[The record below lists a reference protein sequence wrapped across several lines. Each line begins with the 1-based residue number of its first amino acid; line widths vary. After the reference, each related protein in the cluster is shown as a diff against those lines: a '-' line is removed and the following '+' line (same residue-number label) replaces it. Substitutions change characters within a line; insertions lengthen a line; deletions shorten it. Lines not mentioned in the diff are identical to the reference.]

1 MLYNTFV
8 KFFKKGVGKVSL
20 MFNLFK
26 RQSSHKKPHA
36 IAFVDYEHWY
46 ISLEKLHHQKPDIKA
61 WFNDISTK
69 YDVKDIIFFAD
80 FSNTAIRLEI
90 PKIREVSSTVIETQN
105 ASAHHKKDF
114 TDFIMLDHIYQKAV
128 EAHNIDTFII
138 FSGDGHF
145 SSAVSFLV
153 TRRKKEVIVYGVKDA
168 ISTQLKNCATC
179 SYELPGRDEE
189 LYRCYA
195 AILSSLKP
203 LTEKNGK
210 KKGKKSYPTFWAT
223 VEAVSRKNKI
233 DKGYVTK
240 AMRKLMDE
248 GYIFQK
254 KAKVS
259 AVKTIKVL
267 DVNWDSVKKDSQ
279 GVQYIPS

>member
-1 MLYNTFV
+1 
-8 KFFKKGVGKVSL
+8 
-20 MFNLFK
+20 MFNLFR
-26 RQSSHKKPHA
+26 RQSNHRKPHA

-46 ISLEKLHHQKPDIKA
+46 ISLEKLHKQKPDIKA
-61 WFNDISTK
+61 WFNEISAK

-90 PKIREVSSTVIETQN
+90 PKIREVSSTIIETQN
-105 ASAHHKKDF
+105 ASVHHKKDF

-128 EAHNIDTFII
+128 ESQGIDTFII

-153 TRRKKEVIVYGVKDA
+153 TRRKKEVVVYGVKDA
-168 ISTQLKNCATC
+168 ISTQLKNCATS

-189 LYRCYA
+189 LFNCYK

-203 LTEKNGK
+203 LTEKNNKK
-210 KKGKKSYPTFWAT
+210 KKGKRSYPTFWAT

-240 AMRKLMDE
+240 ALRKLMED
-248 GYIFQK
+248 GYVYQK
-254 KAKVS
+254 SAKVS

-267 DVNWDSVKKDSQ
+267 NVNWDSAKKD
-279 GVQYIPS
+279 GLWLD

>member
-1 MLYNTFV
+1 M
-8 KFFKKGVGKVSL
+8 
-20 MFNLFK
+20 MFNIFK
-26 RQSSHKKPHA
+26 RQSSLRKPHA

-46 ISLEKLHHQKPDIKA
+46 ISLEKLHQKKPDIKA
-61 WFNDISTK
+61 WFNEISTK

-90 PKIREVSSTVIETQN
+90 PKIREVSSTIIETQN

-128 EAHNIDTFII
+128 ESHNIDTFII

-168 ISTQLKNCATC
+168 MSTQLKNCA
-179 SYELPGRDEE
+179 SSSFELPGRDEE
-189 LYRCYA
+189 LYGCFR

-203 LTEKNGK
+203 LTEKSNK
-210 KKGKKSYPTFWAT
+210 KKGKRSYPTFWAT

-240 AMRKLMDE
+240 AMRKLMEE
-248 GYIFQK
+248 GYVFQK

-267 DVNWDSVKKDSQ
+267 DVNWDSVKKD
-279 GVQYIPS
+279 GLFD

>member
-1 MLYNTFV
+1 
-8 KFFKKGVGKVSL
+8 
-20 MFNLFK
+20 MFNIFK

-46 ISLEKLHHQKPDIKA
+46 ISLEKLHQRKPDIKA
-61 WFNDISTK
+61 WFNEISTK

-90 PKIREVSSTVIETQN
+90 PKIREVSSTIIETQN

-168 ISTQLKNCATC
+168 MSTQLKNCA
-179 SYELPGRDEE
+179 SSSFELPGRDEE
-189 LYRCYA
+189 LYGFFR
-195 AILSSLKP
+195 AILKNLKP
-203 LTEKNGK
+203 LTEKNNN
-210 KKGKKSYPTFWAT
+210 KKGKRSYPTFWAT

-240 AMRKLMDE
+240 AMRKLMEE
-248 GYIFQK
+248 GYVFQK

-267 DVNWDSVKKDSQ
+267 DVNWDSVKKD
-279 GVQYIPS
+279 GLFD

>member
-1 MLYNTFV
+1 
-8 KFFKKGVGKVSL
+8 
-20 MFNLFK
+20 MFNIFK

-46 ISLEKLHHQKPDIKA
+46 ISLEKLHQKKPDIKA
-61 WFNDISTK
+61 WFNEISTK

-90 PKIREVSSTVIETQN
+90 PKIREVSSTIIETQN

-168 ISTQLKNCATC
+168 MSTQLKNCA
-179 SYELPGRDEE
+179 SNSFELPGRDEE
-189 LYRCYA
+189 LYGCFR
-195 AILSSLKP
+195 AILSNLKP
-203 LTEKNGK
+203 LTEKNNK
-210 KKGKKSYPTFWAT
+210 KKGKRSYPTFWAT

-240 AMRKLMDE
+240 AMRKLMEE
-248 GYIFQK
+248 GYVFQK

-267 DVNWDSVKKDSQ
+267 DVNWDSVKKD
-279 GVQYIPS
+279 GIFND

>member
-1 MLYNTFV
+1 
-8 KFFKKGVGKVSL
+8 

-26 RQSSHKKPHA
+26 RQSNHRKPSA

-80 FSNTAIRLEI
+80 FSNTTIRLEI
-90 PKIREVSSTVIETQN
+90 PKIREVSSTIIETQN
-105 ASAHHKKDF
+105 ASAHHKKDY

-145 SSAVSFLV
+145 SSAVSFLA

-168 ISTQLKNCATC
+168 MSTQLKNCAT
-179 SYELPGRDEE
+179 SSFELPGRDEE
-189 LYRCYA
+189 LYSCFS
-195 AILSSLKP
+195 AILTSLKP
-203 LTEKNGK
+203 LIEKNN
-210 KKGKKSYPTFWAT
+210 KKGKRSYPTFWAT
-223 VEAVSRKNKI
+223 VEAVSRKNRI

-240 AMRKLMDE
+240 AMRKLMED
-248 GYIFQK
+248 GYIYQK

-259 AVKTIKVL
+259 PVKTIKVL
-267 DVNWDSVKKDSQ
+267 SVNWESAKKDE
-279 GVQYIPS
+279 IWND